1 MIQGGNKGGM
11 IRLTNLQDSDKENQL
26 SVRGARGRGGQ
37 LGSTGDSGS
46 QVHSEDVIE
55 SHINLVLRR

>member
-1 MIQGGNKGGM
+1 M
-11 IRLTNLQDSDKENQL
+11 QDSDKENQV

-46 QVHSEDVIE
+46 QVYFVLFLG
-55 SHINLVLRR
+55 NLVDLCGPGDHSLHVAE

>member
-1 MIQGGNKGGM
+1 M
-11 IRLTNLQDSDKENQL
+11 QDSDKENQV

-46 QVHSEDVIE
+46 QVYFVLFWG
-55 SHINLVLRR
+55 NLVNLCCLGDHSLHVAE